1 LVAAPVELLGPIEG
15 VWLRSMHPERPLVI
29 ACELAARLPAL
40 MRVLKE
46 RGVLGVDILSAY
58 RDHPRTSF
66 HTMGL
71 GLDLARFW
79 TRTGWLSV
87 NDDYAPTP
95 NQGTCEGAAPT
106 SAKARRLRAIACA
119 ISRSNLFSSVLT
131 PNYNEGHHDHFHI
144 DARPND
150 PRLFLR

>member
-1 LVAAPVELLGPIEG
+1 
-15 VWLRSMHPERPLVI
+15 MHPKRPLI
-29 ACELAARLPAL
+29 ISCKLAARLPAL

-79 TRTGWLSV
+79 TSTGWLSV
-87 NDDYAPTP
+87 LDDYAATP
-95 NQGTCEGAAPT
+95 DQGTCTGPAP
-106 SAKARRLRAIACA
+106 SGAKARRLRAIACA
-119 ISRSNLFSSVLT
+119 ISRSDLFSSVLT
-131 PNYNEGHHDHFHI
+131 PNYNEGHRDHLHL
-144 DARPND
+144 DARPDD